1 MQEPRA
7 PWYERLI
14 DRDNST
20 APVVLLVL
28 LVVIVVVILTFGGP
42 LLDRL
47 VTGRGEETRRL
58 SRRAAPA
65 AALPNSHD
73 RVAARCGAAPLPRR
87 CYRQGQTT

>member
-47 VTGRGEETRRL
+47 VTGRGE
-58 SRRAAPA
+58 
-65 AALPNSHD
+65 
-73 RVAARCGAAPLPRR
+73 
-87 CYRQGQTT
+87 